1 MNQLSQPIH
10 DNIQLNLQLLLRS
23 NESIESIESIHPCQ
37 YFIGLTSLT
46 GLTIEFKILKEPVE
60 LNIELV

>member
-10 DNIQLNLQLLLRS
+10 VNIQLNLQLRS